1 MFSYLESFLEK
12 GVVPPQKVL
21 NFFCEI
27 IGGQFV
33 TAEQLEKY
41 EEIRM
46 LYEYEKD
53 KNKQLAEGNKA
64 LNDENERLRND
75 LTKVKIKRENFA
87 RNYGT
92 TENKY
97 NNEKEDKTFKETSTV
112 FSIDSHK
119 IEGKKDVSNILEWED

>member
-41 EEIRM
+41 E
-46 LYEYEKD
+46 K
-53 KNKQLAEGNKA
+53 
-64 LNDENERLRND
+64 LN
-75 LTKVKIKRENFA
+75 VI
-87 RNYGT
+87 
-92 TENKY
+92 
-97 NNEKEDKTFKETSTV
+97 
-112 FSIDSHK
+112 
-119 IEGKKDVSNILEWED
+119 